1 MFEVND
7 YIMYGMTGV
16 CQVVDITKERIID
29 DLQKEYYVLKHI
41 YANDIIIK
49 IPTDN
54 EKISMRKILSK
65 GEVTTLIDNI
75 TNSETIWID
84 DDRQRNEAF
93 KSILKTGD
101 VDNLVKLVR
110 SIYLNKEYKKS
121 IGKKTYK
128 VDQEIMDVAER
139 LLNEELATVL
149 KINPSEVASY
159 ISNHIRI

>member
-41 YANDIIIK
+41 YANDTIIK

-54 EKISMRKILSK
+54 EKIPMRKILSK

>member
-41 YANDIIIK
+41 YANDTIIK

-84 DDRQRNEAF
+84 DDRQRNDAF

>member
-16 CQVVDITKERIID
+16 CQVVDIAKERIID

-41 YANDIIIK
+41 YANDTIIK

>member
-41 YANDIIIK
+41 YANDTIIK
-49 IPTDN
+49 IPIDN
-54 EKISMRKILSK
+54 EKIPMRKILSK

-84 DDRQRNEAF
+84 DDRQRNKAF

>member
-41 YANDIIIK
+41 YANDTIIK

-128 VDQEIMDVAER
+128 VDQEIMDLAER

>member
-41 YANDIIIK
+41 YANDTIIK

-54 EKISMRKILSK
+54 EKIPMRKILSK

-128 VDQEIMDVAER
+128 VDQEIMEVAER

>member
-41 YANDIIIK
+41 YANDTIIK

>member
-29 DLQKEYYVLKHI
+29 DLQKEYYVLKYI
-41 YANDIIIK
+41 YSNDTIIK

-54 EKISMRKILSK
+54 EKIPMRKILSK

-84 DDRQRNEAF
+84 DDRQRNEEF

-110 SIYLNKEYKKS
+110 SIYLNKEYKKL

-128 VDQEIMDVAER
+128 VDQEIMDLAER

-149 KINPSEVASY
+149 GICPSEVSTY
-159 ISNHIRI
+159 ISNHIQ

>member
-41 YANDIIIK
+41 YANDTIIK
-49 IPTDN
+49 IPIDN
-54 EKISMRKILSK
+54 EKIPMRKILSK

>member
-1 MFEVND
+1 MFKVND

-41 YANDIIIK
+41 YANDTIIK

-54 EKISMRKILSK
+54 EKIPMRKILSK